1 MGVVMSD
8 IKQEIKVSFPQ
19 ELQGGRYAN
28 NMNVTHSKEEF
39 IMDYIMVV
47 PPAGAVTARVIV
59 SPGHMK
65 RIISTL
71 VDNVRKYEEK
81 FGAIEETPA
90 PMGKVEVH

>member
-1 MGVVMSD
+1 MTDM
-8 IKQEIKVSFPQ
+8 KQEIKVSFPQ

-39 IMDYIMVV
+39 IMDYMMVV

-65 RIISTL
+65 RIIGTL
-71 VDNVRKYEEK
+71 AENVRKYEEK
-81 FGAIEETPA
+81 YGVIEESPA
-90 PMGKVEVH
+90 PMGRVELH

>member
-1 MGVVMSD
+1 MSD
-8 IKQEIKVSFPQ
+8 MKQEIKVSFPQ

-28 NMNVTHSKEEF
+28 NMNVSHSKEEF

-71 VDNVRKYEEK
+71 RDNVRKYEEK
-81 FGAIEETPA
+81 YGVIEEVPA
-90 PMGKVEVH
+90 PMGNVEVH